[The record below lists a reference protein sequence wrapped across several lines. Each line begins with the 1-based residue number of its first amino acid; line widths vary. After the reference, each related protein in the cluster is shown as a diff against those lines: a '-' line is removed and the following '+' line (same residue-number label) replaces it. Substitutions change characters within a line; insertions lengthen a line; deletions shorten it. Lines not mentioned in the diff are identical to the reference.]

1 MKISII
7 IPTCHE
13 SEGIAKLIYTL
24 RNNSSAEN
32 VKEIIV
38 VDACSGDNTSEI
50 ARQAGAKVFLSEK
63 RGRAIQ
69 MNIGANLASGDIFY
83 FLHAD
88 TIPPKNFD
96 EKILKTISNGYDTG
110 CFRMKFDSKH
120 PFLRFFSWFTRFNN
134 NLCRFGDQS
143 LFVKRELFGKING
156 FDINLEIMEDND
168 IVRRITREGNFSIVP
183 DYVIT
188 SARRYR
194 KNGMYRLQWNFAVVN
209 ILYYL
214 GYSQE
219 EIVRYYHNHIR

>member
-13 SEGIAKLIYTL
+13 AEGISKLIHAL
-24 RNNSSAEN
+24 RNNSSEKN
-32 VKEIIV
+32 IQEIIV

-63 RGRAIQ
+63 RSRAMQ

-88 TIPPKNFD
+88 TMPPKNFD
-96 EKILKTISNGYDTG
+96 GKILNAIRNRYDAG
-110 CFRMKFDSKH
+110 CFRMKFDSNH
-120 PFLRFFSWFTRFNN
+120 PFLKFFSWFTRFNN

-143 LFVKRELFGKING
+143 LFIKRGLFGKING

-168 IVRRITREGNFSIVP
+168 IVRRITSEGNFSIVP

-188 SARRYR
+188 SARKYH
-194 KNGMYRLQWNFAVVN
+194 KNGICRLQWNFAVVN

-219 EIVRYYHNHIR
+219 DIVRYYQNHIH